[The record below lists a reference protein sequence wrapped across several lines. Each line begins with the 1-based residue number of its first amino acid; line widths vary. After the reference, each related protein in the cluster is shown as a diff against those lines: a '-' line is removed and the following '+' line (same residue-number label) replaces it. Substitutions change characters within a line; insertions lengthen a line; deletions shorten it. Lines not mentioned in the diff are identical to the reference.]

1 MDTVPHT
8 PTGPGARPA
17 LSVVVPVHD
26 EAGSVEELARRVR
39 AVGDALGIGWEL
51 VVVDDGSTDGTPARL
66 RALASADPR
75 LRVLATHRRRGQ
87 TTALKAGLA
96 RARGEILVTMDGD
109 LQNAPEDIPLLLRAL
124 DEGADVVIGWRRDR
138 RDPFF
143 SRRLPSIAANRW
155 IRRFTGIAV
164 HDHGCA
170 LKAYRRELVREMHL
184 YGDHHRLVTAVA
196 ALHGARV
203 REVVVSHAPRREG
216 RSKYGGG
223 RVLRVLAD
231 VFAIHLLL
239 RHRRRPSVWFLK
251 LAAPLVL
258 GAAAAAAAAV
268 WTAMSRPS
276 APQVVWVGAA
286 FILGFGAVSLAG
298 TGFFAELLLRL
309 EPLRLRAGGTP
320 LRRVGAAS
328 PGGPSRHAGPA

>member
-1 MDTVPHT
+1 MDSLPEPVP
-8 PTGPGARPA
+8 APA
-17 LSVVVPVHD
+17 LSVVVPLHD
-26 EAGSVEELARRVR
+26 EAGSVEELVRRVR
-39 AVGDALGIGWEL
+39 AVGEASGLGWEL
-51 VVVDDGSTDGTPARL
+51 VMVDDGSADGTAERL

-75 LRVLATHRRRGQ
+75 LRVLATRRRRGQ

-96 RARGEILVTMDGD
+96 RARGEVLVTMDGD
-109 LQNAPEDIPLLLRAL
+109 LQNAPEDIPLLLQAL
-124 DEGADVVIGWRRDR
+124 NEGADVVIGWRRDR

-143 SRRLPSIAANRW
+143 SRRLPSLVANRW
-155 IRRFTGIAV
+155 IRRLTGIEV

-184 YGDHHRLVTAVA
+184 YGDHHRLVTALT

-251 LAAPLVL
+251 LALPLVL
-258 GAAAAAAAAV
+258 GAVGATGVAV
-268 WTAMSRPS
+268 WS
-276 APQVVWVGAA
+276 ALRWPAASLVVWVGAA
-286 FILGFGAVSLAG
+286 FILGFGASSLVA
-298 TGFFAELLLRL
+298 TGLFAELLLRL
-309 EPLRLRAGGTP
+309 EPLHLRAGGVP
-320 LRRVGAAS
+320 LRRVGGPGSAGR
-328 PGGPSRHAGPA
+328 PGGSV